1 MRFPVSRI
9 GFPLS
14 RTGTLLLCG
23 ASTLSLV
30 SCGLG
35 GFGGV
40 DSAAQAS
47 APSAARSIP
56 TGPAADYPMV
66 LGEPFTID
74 GITYT
79 PADTYNY
86 DEVGY
91 ATFDDD
97 TADGITV
104 AHRTLPMP
112 SYVEITSLE
121 SGRTILA
128 RVERRGPMTNTR
140 LLGLSRAAAAQLGVG
155 EGAPVRVRRV
165 NPPEDQRAEL
175 RADRSVDP
183 RMETPQGLLDV
194 LKRQLP
200 EVGSVS
206 LAKQTSGAR
215 TGAAG
220 DTPRA
225 PIETI
230 DPTTQIEPAPTE
242 ARPTPS
248 PVPAPSPASSP
259 ASSAATEDVT
269 PPAPAATPAA
279 RGDFAVQAGAY
290 SSRASA
296 QKVADAIGGYLEPAG
311 SLFRVRVGPFA
322 NRGEAASALAKV
334 RGAGYRDAQIVT
346 TR

>member
-1 MRFPVSRI
+1 M
-9 GFPLS
+9 
-14 RTGTLLLCG
+14 
-23 ASTLSLV
+23 
-30 SCGLG
+30 
-35 GFGGV
+35 GV
-40 DSAAQAS
+40 
-47 APSAARSIP
+47 
-56 TGPAADYPMV
+56 G
-66 LGEPFTID
+66 
-74 GITYT
+74 
-79 PADTYNY
+79 
-86 DEVGY
+86 VGV
-91 ATFDDD
+91 
-97 TADGITV
+97 GV
-104 AHRTLPMP
+104 
-112 SYVEITSLE
+112 
-121 SGRTILA
+121 
-128 RVERRGPMTNTR
+128 
-140 LLGLSRAAAAQLGVG
+140 GVG

-215 TGAAG
+215 TGAGG

-248 PVPAPSPASSP
+248 PVPAPSPASP
-259 ASSAATEDVT
+259 AATEDVT